1 MLISLSSFG
10 LSGMRYSLNFPKGAL
25 ASAISVVH
33 EQSSSSLFSTSGAV
47 VDRLLLT
54 IGVVSGDDS
63 ELTDDISPLSDSFFL
78 MFLPPVLGRILA
90 CIGFAAVPT
99 LGVTEVAK
107 SLLLL
112 SVLDPLPPVGGPLP
126 PGGGPLPPGGG
137 PLSPCGGPL
146 LVSG

>member
-1 MLISLSSFG
+1 MSCSHSLLLFSLLSSG
-10 LSGMRYSLNFPKGAL
+10 LSGMSNSLNFSKGAL
-25 ASAISVVH
+25 ASAISVFH
-33 EQSSSSLFSTSGAV
+33 EQSSSSFSSGHVFSTMGAV
-47 VDRLLLT
+47 VDRWLLT

-63 ELTDDISPLSDSFFL
+63 DLTDYISPLSDSFFL

-99 LGVTEVAK
+99 LGVIEVAK

-112 SVLDPLPPVGGPLP
+112 SELGSLPPVGGQLP
-126 PGGGPLPPGGG
+126 PGGGPM
-137 PLSPCGGPL
+137 